1 MWHSSYK
8 LQFTHASDDL
18 SHRVQLAS
26 IENLVVILSLL
37 GLLRVVNEGQY
48 DAVQVNMVLAIA
60 AWSVEA
66 EAEISVGVL
75 VGEVR
80 TQELHANTLHMQQ

>member
-1 MWHSSYK
+1 MM
-8 LQFTHASDDL
+8 LT
-18 SHRVQLAS
+18 
-26 IENLVVILSLL
+26 
-37 GLLRVVNEGQY
+37 
-48 DAVQVNMVLAIA
+48 IA